1 MSRTLDRN
9 SLAHNDSR
17 DLDWFGPE
25 MSYVQYGGGSLTLLL
40 EPRCSKL
47 QRGACKL
54 SNSEEIMIR
63 SLSNVSGVPLL
74 YFKVGSSIYI
84 SLFLAGSSCL
94 LERALRSCQS
104 ASPAPPVGNGGSPS
118 DQFSWATGL
127 RAPIPSRSV
136 EIVSLLGRGSAIVS
150 SPVHPYLLCT
160 SSPVRT
166 LTWEWHAY

>member
-1 MSRTLDRN
+1 MR
-9 SLAHNDSR
+9 
-17 DLDWFGPE
+17 
-25 MSYVQYGGGSLTLLL
+25 GGSLTLLL

-104 ASPAPPVGNGGSPS
+104 AGPAPPVGSGGSPS
-118 DQFSWATGL
+118 GQFSWAMANGSSCS
-127 RAPIPSRSV
+127 RPIPVGRDGL
-136 EIVSLLGRGSAIVS
+136 LLGRDFDGCPVS
-150 SPVHPYLLCT
+150 CPSVPSPHVPPCADLDLGAGRLLMG
-160 SSPVRT
+160 
-166 LTWEWHAY
+166 A